1 MNTAQIVAELIKA
14 VADLVI
20 EAFREGDPRKLK
32 RVLDVLPPS
41 SKLRTEA
48 VAELERQRMRE
59 ALKQK
64 GESV

>member
-1 MNTAQIVAELIKA
+1 MNAAQVVAELIKA

-32 RVLDVLPPS
+32 RVLDVLPPG

-48 VAELERQRMRE
+48 VAVLEREKMRE
-59 ALKQK
+59 ALKRK